1 LKIKNWKL
9 GNSKGSKGGSKKR
22 EKKWNV
28 DDQSDDDLNNWGS
41 PLVGNK
47 DKEWKKKKK
56 GSGIDVLNFGDKRK
70 KKKHRSREERLAE
83 EMKKYKVDDEG
94 YIIGEDGKRILDEN
108 GNPMKPE
115 DLILN
120 SSSGGSI

>member
-1 LKIKNWKL
+1 
-9 GNSKGSKGGSKKR
+9 
-22 EKKWNV
+22 
-28 DDQSDDDLNNWGS
+28 
-41 PLVGNK
+41 
-47 DKEWKKKKK
+47 
-56 GSGIDVLNFGDKRK
+56 
-70 KKKHRSREERLAE
+70 LAE